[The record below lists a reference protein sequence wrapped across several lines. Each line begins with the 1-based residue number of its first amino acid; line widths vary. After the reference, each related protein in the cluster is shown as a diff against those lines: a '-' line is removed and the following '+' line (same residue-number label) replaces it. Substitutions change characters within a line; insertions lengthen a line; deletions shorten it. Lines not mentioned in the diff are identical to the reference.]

1 MKNNEITGCRFLGN
15 AYICTKFCINKLTI
29 KMSNTYRISGIAM
42 LSGAALLMLSGCG
55 KKLSPFQADYFSVN
69 PNPLE
74 VVGDRV
80 PATVSARIPAKFFQ
94 KNAQVTVTPYL
105 CFDGGEVASQPYA
118 FQGEKVRGNAPV
130 ISYDNGGSVT
140 IPVMYNYSPEMLQ
153 STLQLAFNV
162 TQGKK
167 QYVLPRVTV
176 AEGVV
181 ATAALASAAG
191 VDPALAPDKFQRIIN
206 EKYNA
211 DIHFLINQAN
221 IREAQA
227 NSVEMGD
234 LNDRILATKGDST
247 LQLEEI
253 NIASF
258 ASPEGAL
265 DFNTKLAEKRED
277 ATKAFVEN
285 RLKKDKVTE
294 FGELTANFT
303 PEDWDGFQ
311 KLVAAS
317 NIQDKE
323 LILSVL
329 SMYKDPEQRE
339 KEIRNLSSIFDQL
352 ADQILPQLRKSR
364 ITASINVIGKSDDQI
379 RQLLA
384 SDPSKLSVDEILYA
398 ATLCDNNADK
408 MKVYNKAAELYPKDY
423 RVFNDLGLTQYV
435 AGDYDAARANF
446 NQAARLNAA
455 APEPQM
461 NLGLISLLN
470 KDYRIA
476 NQKFGSAAGTPE
488 LNDAMGT
495 YYLLTGDAAS
505 AVKSFGNAKTNNA
518 ALAQIL
524 TKDYSKA
531 KSTLGSI
538 NNPDAMTYYLTA
550 ILGAR
555 TNNDRMVSSNLRQAV
570 KLDKSLAARA
580 AKDLEFKN
588 FNLSGVL

>member
-105 CFDGGEVASQPYA
+105 CFDGGEVAAQPYA

-505 AVKSFGNAKTNNA
+505 AVKSFGNAKNNNA

>member
-1 MKNNEITGCRFLGN
+1 
-15 AYICTKFCINKLTI
+15 
-29 KMSNTYRISGIAM
+29 MSNTYRISGIAM

-105 CFDGGEVASQPYA
+105 CFDGGEVAAQPYA

-221 IREAQA
+221 IRKAQA